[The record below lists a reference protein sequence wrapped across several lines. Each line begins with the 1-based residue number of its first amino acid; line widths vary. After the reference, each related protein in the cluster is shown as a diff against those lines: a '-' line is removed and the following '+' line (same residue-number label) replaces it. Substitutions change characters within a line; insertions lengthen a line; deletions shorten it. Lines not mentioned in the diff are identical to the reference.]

1 MKEWQAKLKEFIN
14 WWREAFSSSGGL
26 KVIFLKE
33 LADNLSS
40 TRMGILFSLVA
51 VACLSALYVAA
62 QSIRQS
68 VGQEGTSFVFLR
80 LFTTSGG
87 SLPPF
92 ISFLSFLGPLLGL
105 ALGFDAINGE
115 YNKRTLSRL
124 LAQPIYRDDVIN
136 GKFLAGIAVLAIMIA
151 TLGLLVAGLGLV
163 FIGVPPRGEEIGRM
177 LAYLIVS
184 IIYVAFWL
192 SVSLL
197 FSLLFRQAATSA
209 LAGIAVWL
217 FFAIFAPML
226 AGIIAD
232 GLFPVTDESPPEL
245 VLRNAVWK
253 QNLSRLSP
261 TTLYDEATL
270 YLLNPGIRTLGPVL
284 IQQVIGAIPGFLPL
298 SQSLLLI
305 WPHLVGLIAGTLIIF
320 ALAYYY
326 FMRQEIRTS

>member
-1 MKEWQAKLKEFIN
+1 MNEWRKKLQDFLR
-14 WWREAFSSSGGL
+14 WWREAFRSSGGL
-26 KVIFLKE
+26 KVIFSKE
-33 LADNLSS
+33 LSDHISS
-40 TRMGILFSLVA
+40 TRMSIIFSLVA

-62 QSIRQS
+62 LNIRQS
-68 VGQEGTSFVFLR
+68 VSDQNSRFVFLQ

-115 YNKRTLSRL
+115 YHKRTLSRL

-136 GKFLAGIAVLAIMIA
+136 GKFLAGIAVLATMIMA
-151 TLGLLVAGLGLV
+151 LGLLVAGLGLIL
-163 FIGVPPRGEEIGRM
+163 IGVPPQGEEIGRI
-177 LAYLIVS
+177 LAYLLVT

-192 SVSLL
+192 SLSLL
-197 FSLLFRQAATSA
+197 FSLLFRQTATSA

-232 GLFPVTDESPPEL
+232 GLFPAPEDAPANVL
-245 VLRNAVWK
+245 LRNALWK
-253 QNLSRLSP
+253 QGLSRLSP
-261 TTLYDEATL
+261 TTLYDEATIT
-270 YLLNPGIRTLGPVL
+270 LLNPGVRTLGPVL

-298 SQSLLLI
+298 GQSLLLI
-305 WPHLVGLIAGTLIIF
+305 WPHLVGLIAATMLIF
-320 ALAYYY
+320 ALAYYF
-326 FMRQEIRTS
+326 FMRQEIRTN

>member
-1 MKEWQAKLKEFIN
+1 MKDWQVKLKEFIN
-14 WWREAFSSSGGL
+14 WWREAFRSSGGL
-26 KVIFLKE
+26 KVIFFKE

-68 VGQEGTSFVFLR
+68 VGQEGSAFVFLR

-151 TLGLLVAGLGLV
+151 ALGLLVAGLGLV
-163 FIGVPPRGEEIGRM
+163 FIGVPPRGEEIGRI
-177 LAYLIVS
+177 LAYLMVS

-192 SVSLL
+192 SISLL

-217 FFAIFAPML
+217 FCAIFAPML

-232 GLFPVTDESPPEL
+232 GLFPAGENAPAEL
-245 VLRNAVWK
+245 ILRNAVWK

-270 YLLNPGIRTLGPVL
+270 YLLNPGVRTLGPVL

>member
-1 MKEWQAKLKEFIN
+1 MNEWRKRLQDFVT
-14 WWREAFSSSGGL
+14 WWREAFRTSGGL
-26 KVIFLKE
+26 KVIFAKE

-40 TRMGILFSLVA
+40 TRMGILFPLVA
-51 VACLSALYVAA
+51 IACLSALYVAA

-68 VGQEGTSFVFLR
+68 VGEQSSTFVFLR

-92 ISFLSFLGPLLGL
+92 ISFMSFLGPLLGL

-115 YNKRTLSRL
+115 YHKRTLSRL

-136 GKFLAGIAVLAIMIA
+136 GKFLAGIAVLATMIMA
-151 TLGLLVAGLGLV
+151 LGLLVAGLGLV
-163 FIGVPPRGEEIGRM
+163 FIGVPPQLEEIGRI
-177 LAYLIVS
+177 LAYLLVT

-192 SVSLL
+192 SLSLL
-197 FSLLFRQAATSA
+197 FSLVFRQAATSA

-232 GLFPVTDESPPEL
+232 SLFPAPEDAPASL
-245 VLRNAVWK
+245 LLRNAIWK

-261 TTLYDEATL
+261 TTLYDEATIT
-270 YLLNPGIRTLGPVL
+270 LLNPGIRTLGPVL
-284 IQQVIGAIPGFLPL
+284 IQQIIGAIPGFLPL
-298 SQSLLLI
+298 GQSLLLI
-305 WPHLVGLIAGTLIIF
+305 WPHLVGLTAATMLIF
-320 ALAYYY
+320 GLAYYF
-326 FMRQEIRTS
+326 FMRQEIRTN

>member
-68 VGQEGTSFVFLR
+68 VGQEETSFVFLR

-192 SVSLL
+192 SISLL